1 MRTPRLLAVALT
13 LTAALS
19 AAGCVTVSAGST
31 TPTAAPSQAQQ
42 ELDGLTVAA
51 PQTMAGYSRDRFP
64 HWSQQGNA
72 CDTREYVLK
81 RDGTSVQTSQNCRA
95 TSGKWLSRYDNKTV
109 TDATTLDI
117 DHMVPLANA
126 WRSGANT
133 WTDDKRSEFAN
144 DITRPQLF
152 AVSASVNRAKGD
164 QDPSQW
170 KPPYRGYWCEYAQD
184 WIAVKRHW
192 ELTVTE
198 AEKKALVDML
208 GTCQW
213 QSSGQPTSKPAPAA
227 S

>member
-1 MRTPRLLAVALT
+1 MAT
-13 LTAALS
+13 
-19 AAGCVTVSAGST
+19 GCVAVSQGS
-31 TPTAAPSQAQQ
+31 APNADPATSRL
-42 ELDGLTVAA
+42 ELDKLTVAA
-51 PQTMAGYSRDRFP
+51 PQSMAGYSRTHFP
-64 HWSQQGNA
+64 HWNQQGNG

-81 RDGTSVQTSQNCRA
+81 RDGKAVKANQECRA
-95 TSGKWLSRYDNKTV
+95 TSGEWLSLYDNKTV
-109 TDATTLDI
+109 TDADKLDI

-170 KPPYRGYWCEYAQD
+170 KPPYRGYWCEYAKN
-184 WIAVKRHW
+184 WVTVKLHW
-192 ELTVTE
+192 QLTVTE
-198 AEKKALVDML
+198 AEKTALVDML

>member
-1 MRTPRLLAVALT
+1 MRAPRLLAAVLALAAT
-13 LTAALS
+13 LSTAA
-19 AAGCVTVSAGST
+19 CVQGSSGK
-31 TPTAAPSQAQQ
+31 TPATGPSRAQH

-51 PQTMAGYSRDRFP
+51 PQSMAGYSRDRFP
-64 HWSQQGNA
+64 HWSQQGNG

-81 RDGTSVQTSQNCRA
+81 RDGKSVQTSQACKA
-95 TSGKWLSRYDNKTV
+95 TSGQWLSLYDNKTA
-109 TDATTLDI
+109 DEANTLDI

-126 WRSGANT
+126 WRSGANS
-133 WTDDKRSEFAN
+133 WTDDKRSQFAN

-152 AVSASVNRAKGD
+152 AVSAGVNRAKGD

-170 KPPYRGYWCEYAQD
+170 KPPYRGYWCEYAQN
-184 WIAVKRHW
+184 WVTVKRYW
-192 ELTVTE
+192 QLTVTE

-213 QSSGQPTSKPAPAA
+213 QNSGQPTSKPAPAA